1 MVRALERAC
10 GERYEIRVLVP
21 GGGGDYEY
29 GGVAVH
35 RFITKSLPC
44 GLAPFL
50 FKRKNQMLFG
60 EALAR
65 IGVRLDDIAFC
76 HAHTSELAYV
86 TEFVKKHSPN
96 ALTLLH
102 HHCINPIRLVSGRLG
117 VVPLHAT
124 WLYFYLRHLCE
135 QVDVHV
141 FCSEQSRRS
150 YAKMYRKNTPEC
162 GFVDFKFALLIGRF
176 LRSFLMKDSLVL
188 YNGIDSSVFH
198 PHDCVRKESSEEF
211 VIGCVG
217 NFQPLKDQITLI
229 KAVERLRMNGVVG
242 VRVRFVG
249 SGQTLAACRQYVC
262 EHGLSDM
269 ISFETEMPHD
279 ALVDFY
285 NSLDL
290 FVLPSRTEG
299 FCCAYVEAIGCGVP
313 VMGCRGVSVE
323 EVIPLQDRNRWL
335 ITPKDYIELAKKIL
349 DFMEN
354 RWEFHLSRNME
365 IDGLM
370 MDFLQKVECFQKKL

>member
-1 MVRALERAC
+1 
-10 GERYEIRVLVP
+10 
-21 GGGGDYEY
+21 
-29 GGVAVH
+29 
-35 RFITKSLPC
+35 
-44 GLAPFL
+44 
-50 FKRKNQMLFG
+50 
-60 EALAR
+60 
-65 IGVRLDDIAFC
+65 
-76 HAHTSELAYV
+76 
-86 TEFVKKHSPN
+86 
-96 ALTLLH
+96 
-102 HHCINPIRLVSGRLG
+102 
-117 VVPLHAT
+117 
-124 WLYFYLRHLCE
+124 
-135 QVDVHV
+135 
-141 FCSEQSRRS
+141 
-150 YAKMYRKNTPEC
+150 
-162 GFVDFKFALLIGRF
+162 
-176 LRSFLMKDSLVL
+176 
-188 YNGIDSSVFH
+188 
-198 PHDCVRKESSEEF
+198 
-211 VIGCVG
+211 
-217 NFQPLKDQITLI
+217 
-229 KAVERLRMNGVVG
+229 
-242 VRVRFVG
+242 
-249 SGQTLAACRQYVC
+249 
-262 EHGLSDM
+262 M